1 MIIFV
6 NEDRAYLTWVTHH
19 RQGFV
24 LDGRRKPRLDHLMI
38 HRATCPAIKSA
49 PSRRFHWTTGAK
61 LKACALDRVE
71 LETWATEVTAALPA
85 WCADCQPCLDTA
97 SASSGRGRSSK
108 LGREIL
114 DYVLDAAVIHL
125 EHEFPPYRL
134 TIGDIAACFA
144 KTPGQLRPAINRLID
159 EGLLMPVGQGRLST
173 LRLPQRI
180 VLPTMQALR
189 TLEAFRDES
198 DAAIQSEL
206 KKLNVA

>member
-1 MIIFV
+1 M
-6 NEDRAYLTWVTHH
+6 
-19 RQGFV
+19 
-24 LDGRRKPRLDHLMI
+24 
-38 HRATCPAIKSA
+38 
-49 PSRRFHWTTGAK
+49 
-61 LKACALDRVE
+61 
-71 LETWATEVTAALPA
+71 
-85 WCADCQPCLDTA
+85 
-97 SASSGRGRSSK
+97 
-108 LGREIL
+108 
-114 DYVLDAAVIHL
+114 IHL